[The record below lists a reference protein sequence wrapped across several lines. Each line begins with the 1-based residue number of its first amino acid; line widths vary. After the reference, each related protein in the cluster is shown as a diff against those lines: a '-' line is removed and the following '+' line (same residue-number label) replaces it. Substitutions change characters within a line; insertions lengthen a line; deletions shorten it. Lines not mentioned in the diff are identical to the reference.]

1 MTVTIDGTKGIVGAS
16 WATGGRPSS
25 PAAGQRG
32 FNTTL
37 DVEEVYD
44 GTQWQSMSDG
54 FTATGGTITES
65 GGYTIHTFNSSG
77 TFTPAIAGAVEYLVV
92 AGGGG
97 GGGRTVGG
105 AGGGGAG
112 GFRTATGFAVA
123 ATGLTV
129 TVGAGGAGGTS
140 VGAGGKGSNSVF
152 SSITSTGGGAGSG
165 SAGTAGGNGG
175 SGGAT
180 GDAGTVGSGNEG
192 SYSPVEGYN
201 GGLGKTDSSTYSYG
215 GAGGGSSAVGTAAD
229 ATCNAHGGAGTASSI
244 SGSSVTYAGG
254 GGGAADARVASN
266 GGNGGAG
273 GGGAGGDGTLG
284 VAGTPNTGGGA
295 GGSNA
300 GGTGGSG
307 GSGIVIVRYPT
318 ASKAK
323 LTSRS
328 TITSGTAQV
337 TRSGTSKD
345 FTGIPAGVK
354 RITVLYSG
362 VSTNGTSI
370 FLAQLG
376 DSGGF
381 ETSGYTGRAVRN
393 GPTNNIYSSA
403 FGAGF
408 LLSDSIAAANVYIG
422 SIKLEHIGGEE
433 WIASGSQNTLTA
445 INEASQFNGAKTL
458 SGVITQFRLTTVNGT
473 DAFDAGSVNI
483 SWEF

>member
-1 MTVTIDGTKGIVGAS
+1 MTIVIDETEGITS
-16 WATGGRPSS
+16 ATWTTAGRPVTPTAS
-25 PAAGQRG
+25 QQG
-32 FNTTL
+32 FNTDL
-37 DVEEVYD
+37 AAQEIYD
-44 GTQWQSMSDG
+44 GSNWQSMSDG

-65 GGYTIHTFNSSG
+65 GGYTIHTFTNSG
-77 TFTPAIAGAVEYLVV
+77 AFTPAIAGAVEYLVV

-105 AGGGGAG
+105 AGGGGGG

-123 ATGLTV
+123 ASALTV
-129 TVGAGGAGGTS
+129 TVGAGGVGGTS

-192 SYSPVEGYN
+192 SYSPVEGYDA
-201 GGLGKTDSSTYSYG
+201 GLGKTDAATYSYG
-215 GAGGGSSAVGTAAD
+215 GGGGGSSAVGTAAD
-229 ATCNAHGGAGTASSI
+229 ATCNAHGGAGTSSSI
-244 SGSSVTYAGG
+244 SGSAVTYAGG
-254 GGGAADARVASN
+254 GGGGADARVASN
-266 GGNGGAG
+266 GGTGGTG

-284 VAGTPNTGGGA
+284 VAGTANTGGGS

-300 GGTGGSG
+300 AGTGGSG

-362 VSTNGTSI
+362 VSTNGTSNYQI
-370 FLAQLG
+370 QLG
-376 DSGGF
+376 TSGGIV
-381 ETSGYTGRAVRN
+381 TSGYASGIGVRN
-393 GPTNNIYSSA
+393 GETASTIGFIVAGATGAASLWSGVVTINSFDSSIWTSGGTMSRDDGWA
-403 FGAGF
+403 A
-408 LLSDSIAAANVYIG
+408 LS
-422 SIKLEHIGGEE
+422 GGYKDL
-433 WIASGSQNTLTA
+433 GGTLTQ
-445 INEASQFNGAKTL
+445 IR
-458 SGVITQFRLTTVNGT
+458 ITTINGT
-473 DAFDAGSVNI
+473 DTFDAGSVNI